1 MFSKILIRIGRRNIL
16 EDFIINRKFIPLILL
31 SVLAICFLIVP
42 RAEGQLENEWSRTY
56 GGQNDDLAHSVVQ
69 TDDGGYA
76 LAGFTRSYGAGGS
89 DFWLV
94 KTDSEGDEEW
104 SKTYGGQKD
113 ELAYSVVQTDDGGYA
128 LAGYTGSYGEG
139 IYDFWLVKT
148 DSEGDEE
155 WSKTYGGEYWDKAYS
170 VVQTDDGGF
179 AIAGET
185 GSYGSEKSDFWLV
198 KTDSQ
203 GDEEWSKTYGGQNRD
218 LAHSVVQT
226 DDGGYA
232 LAGLTGS
239 YSTGLEDFWLVKT
252 DSQGDEEWSENY
264 GGQNRERAYSVAQT
278 DDGGYGLVG
287 YTESYGEGIYDF
299 WLVKTDSQGDEEWSR
314 TYGGQND
321 DLAHSVVQT
330 DDGGYGLVG
339 GTTSFGAGGGDAWFV
354 KSWPP
359 FMYGDSNSDGKV
371 DIVDAQL
378 IAKYLVDS
386 VSENELDRRASD
398 VNRDGKVGIGDALLV
413 AKLDA
418 GLIESLPVEASDNG
432 VEGQEATVSVD
443 SATISPDGTKTV
455 DVEVKDVP
463 DPGLGAYSLTV
474 SYNPGL
480 IEVIGIEGGESPF
493 NSVTSNVENEKVM
506 LSGFHASDSEV
517 SKAVVA
523 KIKFRAVGEK
533 GETTDLNLKVREVYD
548 AEARKI
554 SATSSDGTIEIGS
567 PEIIFW
573 GIGVAVLIIAAI
585 LAAYYFRRGETGVEE
600 AEAEAETIYCPE
612 CGEEV
617 SDENKY
623 CPECGE
629 ELD

>member
-1 MFSKILIRIGRRNIL
+1 M
-16 EDFIINRKFIPLILL
+16 
-31 SVLAICFLIVP
+31 
-42 RAEGQLENEWSRTY
+42 
-56 GGQNDDLAHSVVQ
+56 
-69 TDDGGYA
+69 
-76 LAGFTRSYGAGGS
+76 
-89 DFWLV
+89 
-94 KTDSEGDEEW
+94 
-104 SKTYGGQKD
+104 
-113 ELAYSVVQTDDGGYA
+113 
-128 LAGYTGSYGEG
+128 
-139 IYDFWLVKT
+139 
-148 DSEGDEE
+148 
-155 WSKTYGGEYWDKAYS
+155 
-170 VVQTDDGGF
+170 
-179 AIAGET
+179 
-185 GSYGSEKSDFWLV
+185 

-321 DLAHSVVQT
+321 DLAHSVVQTDDGGYALAGLTKSYGAGWEDFWLVKTDSQGDEEWSENYGGQNRDLAHSVVQT